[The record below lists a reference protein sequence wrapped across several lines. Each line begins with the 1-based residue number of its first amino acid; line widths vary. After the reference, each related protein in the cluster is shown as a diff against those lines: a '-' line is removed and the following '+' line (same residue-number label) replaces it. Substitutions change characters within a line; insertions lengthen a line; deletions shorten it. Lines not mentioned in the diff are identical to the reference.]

1 MIVTVK
7 KRDGREMPFNIEKI
21 SAAIEK
27 AFRASGELDEQ
38 IKASQDQLNLL
49 GNDDVLSSTALQ
61 VAASADPVGKYVAES
76 SCQPRGRKPSPSSS
90 RTPNGPS
97 AYLMSWIPRR
107 GTPSEDIMVL
117 EWSIITFSS
126 KVICAMILSI
136 SLSCF
141 VSRS

>member
-61 VAASADPVGKYVAES
+61 VAASAVGLLEAEGKVKPEIEEIQDAVERLLPKAAS
-76 SCQPRGRKPSPSSS
+76 PIPPRATSCTVPSVPA
-90 RTPNGPS
+90 S
-97 AYLMSWIPRR
+97 A
-107 GTPSEDIMVL
+107 
-117 EWSIITFSS
+117 
-126 KVICAMILSI
+126 K
-136 SLSCF
+136 
-141 VSRS
+141 